1 MADSKT
7 KSQTDDVIQNL
18 RQAEQ
23 FRASNRQAQRHVE
36 RGYFG
41 ILGRQ
46 NVKFNSSTKKYE
58 LTFYSNDNPHSSRT
72 IPLSDISTERSEA
85 DISYKFTIV
94 AVNIVILLACALAP
108 FANEIFTFLSEMDVV
123 SDNLSVEMI
132 ELVVAATLVAFFALL
147 SRSVEN
153 HLVHVDA
160 DWTNAINEAF
170 NYTDV
175 FVQMGG
181 IRRLL
186 LKFRQFIKW
195 RRFVNFFLPIFATF
209 SLALIASSMVVSV
222 LYFSLEVNE
231 LARLIHANY
240 GIERRM

>member
-1 MADSKT
+1 MT
-7 KSQTDDVIQNL
+7 
-18 RQAEQ
+18 
-23 FRASNRQAQRHVE
+23 
-36 RGYFG
+36 
-41 ILGRQ
+41 ILIHHPR
-46 NVKFNSSTKKYE
+46 
-58 LTFYSNDNPHSSRT
+58 SRF
-72 IPLSDISTERSEA
+72 PDISTERSEA